1 MLLSL
6 PGSPGKYP
14 TAVCDLLQTPK
25 GPAVVWGAQGGGQS
39 APARKLQEDMTTVIT
54 CSLEAAEVRRTGHG
68 LRAAERGGSRNEPSL
83 QTPEPCLAS
92 TMLVHLVLEP
102 EGRGDIS
109 TIRED

>member
-39 APARKLQEDMTTVIT
+39 APARKLQEDMTTVIHVFT
-54 CSLEAAEVRRTGHG
+54 
-68 LRAAERGGSRNEPSL
+68 
-83 QTPEPCLAS
+83 
-92 TMLVHLVLEP
+92 
-102 EGRGDIS
+102 
-109 TIRED
+109 